1 MGYGLHVGY
10 ENRAE
15 RALRDCL
22 GDDYLNRKVSR
33 VMYRPWVDVPND
45 VTGAIEHQP
54 IPRMAVV
61 IEGEA
66 DEVAKLLAVIEGRA

>member
-1 MGYGLHVGY
+1 MYRMHFGY
-10 ENRAE
+10 EDRAE
-15 RALRDCL
+15 RALRETL

-33 VMYRPWVDVPND
+33 VMYRPWVDVPNET
-45 VTGAIEHQP
+45 TGAIEHQP

-66 DEVAKLLAVIEGRA
+66 DEVAKLLAVIEGRT

>member
-1 MGYGLHVGY
+1 MGWGMHVGY
-10 ENRAE
+10 EHRAE

-33 VMYRPWVDVPND
+33 VTYCPWVDVVNEA
-45 VTGAIEHQP
+45 TGAIEHQP
-54 IPRMAVV
+54 IPRVAVI

-66 DEVAKLLAVIEGRA
+66 KDVAKFLSGDGD